1 MERKWLKLIVYSA
14 FAGVCIGFAAILY
27 LYGLSL
33 APVVGI
39 WEKTIAGL
47 LFGFGLYFVIVMEY
61 KLFTGMVARLVDM
74 KPKEWFQLVVCYV
87 FNTLAILVLA
97 LLVWAMQNS
106 VSEAVIGKAVS
117 VTEGKLG
124 GNLFG
129 SFVSAMFCGMMITF
143 AVTSHQR
150 ARGKGLSGT
159 LGIIFPVLLFVYM
172 GFEHCIANQ
181 AYIFLAVIG
190 KANIEPLRLLLFAA
204 ITAAGNVV
212 GGIIFPLLTKAA
224 ESLKKQKAPENA
236 KESPVL
242 QEVAAAEDEAE
253 NK

>member
-97 LLVWAMQNS
+97 LLVWAM
-106 VSEAVIGKAVS
+106 
-117 VTEGKLG
+117 
-124 GNLFG
+124 
-129 SFVSAMFCGMMITF
+129 
-143 AVTSHQR
+143 
-150 ARGKGLSGT
+150 
-159 LGIIFPVLLFVYM
+159 
-172 GFEHCIANQ
+172 
-181 AYIFLAVIG
+181 
-190 KANIEPLRLLLFAA
+190 
-204 ITAAGNVV
+204 
-212 GGIIFPLLTKAA
+212 
-224 ESLKKQKAPENA
+224 
-236 KESPVL
+236 
-242 QEVAAAEDEAE
+242 
-253 NK
+253 